1 MYVIPMGSLR
11 GARCKE
17 FMEFSNGSAC
27 EIAAVAYCFP
37 SAPPLLGARGPVAVN
52 QHNIKML
59 YSMRIRITLD
69 VYIFFIQRTNDRKST
84 SRYISNVLATIII
97 ILSEF
102 TAERRN
108 KHMHYNIIGRD
119 MA

>member
-11 GARCKE
+11 GARCEE

-37 SAPPLLGARGPVAVN
+37 SAPPLLGAQGPVAVN

-59 YSMRIRITLD
+59 YPMRIRVTRDKNCLYSVRTIASPPVGTSQ
-69 VYIFFIQRTNDRKST
+69 VY
-84 SRYISNVLATIII
+84 
-97 ILSEF
+97 
-102 TAERRN
+102 
-108 KHMHYNIIGRD
+108 
-119 MA
+119 